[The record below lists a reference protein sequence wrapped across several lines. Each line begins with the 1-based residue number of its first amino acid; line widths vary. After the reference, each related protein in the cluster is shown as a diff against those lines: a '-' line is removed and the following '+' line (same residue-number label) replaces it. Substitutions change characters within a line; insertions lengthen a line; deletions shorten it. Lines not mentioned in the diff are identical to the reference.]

1 MTDYGIYIWL
11 SYLATGVT
19 MIAILGYSLYQLRI
33 SKRTLTQVK
42 SDSLIKRRAADD
54 T

>member
-11 SYLATGVT
+11 SYLATGFT
-19 MIAILGYSLYQLRI
+19 MIAMLGYSLHQLRI
-33 SKRTLTQVK
+33 SKRTLTELN
-42 SDSLIKRRAADD
+42 SDGLIKRRVADD